1 MTSTIKMD
9 LKGTECE
16 EVECQNAPVMDTSE
30 YRNEVVSSTKGRQF
44 LDQLQNQQNLK
55 NSALE
60 RYRISLSTTY
70 KLFDKAAIILE
81 TDYRGI
87 QQLARDVGHLES
99 KERLRIQPAQLFN
112 FS

>member
-44 LDQLQNQQNLK
+44 LDQL
-55 NSALE
+55 
-60 RYRISLSTTY
+60 
-70 KLFDKAAIILE
+70 
-81 TDYRGI
+81 
-87 QQLARDVGHLES
+87 
-99 KERLRIQPAQLFN
+99 
-112 FS
+112 